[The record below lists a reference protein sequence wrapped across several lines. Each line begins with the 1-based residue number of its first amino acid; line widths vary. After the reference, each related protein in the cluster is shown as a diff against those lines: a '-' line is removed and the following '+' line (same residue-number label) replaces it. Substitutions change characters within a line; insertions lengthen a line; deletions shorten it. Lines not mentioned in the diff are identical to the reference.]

1 MEKERILLLA
11 QLLASMKEATARL
24 QGAVKNQDAEHVA
37 DVKKELLT
45 LQEKIDH
52 LL

>member
-1 MEKERILLLA
+1 MEKEGILLLA

-24 QGAVKNQDAEHVA
+24 GEAVKNQDAEHVA
-37 DVKKELLT
+37 EVKRELLR

-52 LL
+52 VL